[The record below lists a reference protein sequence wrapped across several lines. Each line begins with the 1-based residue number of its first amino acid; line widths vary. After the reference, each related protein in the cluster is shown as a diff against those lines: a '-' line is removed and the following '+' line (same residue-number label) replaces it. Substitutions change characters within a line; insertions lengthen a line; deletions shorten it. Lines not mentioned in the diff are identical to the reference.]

1 MEMVK
6 KIELIE
12 KINDGTANADETLLI
27 EKLIEQG
34 EIELTQLQS
43 LFQLTEKIDQQP
55 EPVPSLELDHRFYE
69 MLAKEKRKSRSF
81 TFSFPDLKILFPRLA
96 LACTL
101 LIAGFLSG
109 YWFQQPTSTSDVKQL
124 TLQVESL
131 KEMMMISLLEKES
144 ATERLKA
151 VSLTQEIDGPS
162 KKVTE
167 ALLKTL
173 NADPN
178 VNVRLAALDALQ
190 GYSNLPHVREGLV
203 RSIATQQ
210 SPLVQ
215 MALAE
220 LMVAIQEKSSVNE
233 LKKVLDQKSTAK
245 EVKEK
250 IQKSIEVLI

>member
-1 MEMVK
+1 MEKVK

-12 KINDGTANADETLLI
+12 KINNGTANADETLLI

-34 EIELTQLQS
+34 EIELSQLES
-43 LFQLTEKIDQQP
+43 LFQLTKKIDQQP
-55 EPVPSLELDHRFYE
+55 EPTPSLELDHRFYE
-69 MLAKEKRKSRSF
+69 MLAKEKRKSSSL
-81 TFSFPDLKILFPRLA
+81 TFSFPDFKILFHRYA

-124 TLQVESL
+124 TLQVEGL

-151 VSLTQEIDGPS
+151 VSLTQEINGPS

-167 ALLKTL
+167 ALFKTL

-203 RSIATQQ
+203 HSIATQQ

-220 LMVAIQEKSSVNE
+220 LMVAIQEKSSVHE

-250 IQKSIEVLI
+250 IQRSINVLI